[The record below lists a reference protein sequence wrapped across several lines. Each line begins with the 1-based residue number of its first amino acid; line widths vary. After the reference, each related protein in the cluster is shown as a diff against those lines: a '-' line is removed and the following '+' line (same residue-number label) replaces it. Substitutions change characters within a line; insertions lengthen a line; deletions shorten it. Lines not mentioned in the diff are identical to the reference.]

1 MSFVLII
8 YYSQKGK
15 FMYRLTLGLLTFAF
29 IFSFNITWS
38 QVKTDSSL
46 VKNPVTT
53 KSIDKTK
60 VTTTK
65 TIDKTKVGVTKTTTS
80 KETEVTKSINE
91 KKIDVTKPINEKKI
105 DVTKPIPLV
114 TKGTG
119 KPINTLCIVSG
130 EKIDSKVTADYKG
143 VTYAFCCKT
152 CLKKFT
158 ANPEKYVAKLDKETS
173 KSKN

>member
-1 MSFVLII
+1 MN
-8 YYSQKGK
+8 
-15 FMYRLTLGLLTFAF
+15 RLSLGLLTIAFAF
-29 IFSFNITWS
+29 TLNLTWS

-46 VKNPVTT
+46 VKNPVVT
-53 KSIDKTK
+53 KSIDTK
-60 VTTTK
+60 
-65 TIDKTKVGVTKTTTS
+65 KVD
-80 KETEVTKSINE
+80 VTKSVNTKNVDVTKPINE
-91 KKIDVTKPINEKKI
+91 KKIDVTKPINGKKI

-119 KPINTLCIVSG
+119 KPVNKLCIVSG
-130 EKIDSKVTADYKG
+130 EEIDSKVTADYKG